1 MTRDEGADM
10 VSSFLGVTP
19 TLVLKLFGEL
29 DGPYLKHSFVE
40 SIFIDNWGYADKAV
54 VERRP
59 MHEIRLFRER
69 AIQAFLLY
77 LVGCTI
83 FSNKTSYYVE
93 VVYLQFF
100 QDLSTVHEWNWG
112 VAALFHLENYLD
124 HASLAKMTQM
134 AGYMSFLQVQIY
146 LSLPYYITY
155 IRYYLF
161 ITNFF
166 CHYFR
171 DG

>member
-1 MTRDEGADM
+1 
-10 VSSFLGVTP
+10 
-19 TLVLKLFGEL
+19 
-29 DGPYLKHSFVE
+29 
-40 SIFIDNWGYADKAV
+40 
-54 VERRP
+54 
-59 MHEIRLFRER
+59 
-69 AIQAFLLY
+69 
-77 LVGCTI
+77 
-83 FSNKTSYYVE
+83 
-93 VVYLQFF
+93 
-100 QDLSTVHEWNWG
+100 
-112 VAALFHLENYLD
+112 LD

-161 ITNFF
+161 ITKFF